1 MLTHRGEILRSVI
14 DKYCAANA
22 TSITSVAQKAGYNQA
37 TIYRHFAKEDL
48 SFHIIRKYG
57 RAMRHDF
64 SREFPEMKEE
74 FDYLSE
80 PEEKYE
86 TMNLST
92 CIEQRNMWQSR
103 YYELLEKHNAL
114 LTEKLKEK

>member
-74 FDYLSE
+74 FDYLTE

-86 TMNLST
+86 TINLST
-92 CIEQRNMWQSR
+92 CIEQRDMWQAR

-114 LTEKLKEK
+114 LTEKLKGK